1 MDFEEQLLIGGLLM
15 TIAVLTA
22 SHAHAR
28 PAPVRVTRVVTVNAS
43 PTRVDSRASS
53 SSALQMAGRPDLE
66 RAVYRPQG

>member
-28 PAPVRVTRVVTVNAS
+28 PAAVRVTRVVALNAS
-43 PTRVDSRASS
+43 SPRDDSLASS
-53 SSALQMAGRPDLE
+53 SSPQLMAARSSLK
-66 RAVYRPQG
+66 RAGSQQQE

>member
-28 PAPVRVTRVVTVNAS
+28 PAPVRVTRVVTINAS
-43 PTRVDSRASS
+43 GSRGDSLASS
-53 SSALQMAGRPDLE
+53 SSARQMAARSSLK
-66 RAVYRPQG
+66 RAGSQRQG